1 MVYFHAAGGAPS
13 RRAAMQERFK
23 KLIEE
28 GEGFRADFL
37 NGYKYRWYRYSR
49 LNTGYV
55 RWKQACLRL
64 LLESFG
70 ADSPHYAELLSAEE
84 DLAGRAPGSV
94 FSFFLETMRR
104 AAAEF
109 RSPPPPPRTAFASD
123 IVEDRLARAEALAA
137 RGHYLSAAVMAG
149 EVLEDLLRR
158 LCRARGVFC
167 PDGASL
173 DSVNDRLLEA
183 RVYGRPVH
191 KEAALRI
198 ALRRSAELCYAD
210 KLNRANVGEMISW
223 LRAFA
228 GERFPSSPPPGIASA
243 A

>member
-1 MVYFHAAGGAPS
+1 
-13 RRAAMQERFK
+13 MQERFEE
-23 KLIEE
+23 LIRE

-49 LNTGYV
+49 LNTGYT

-64 LLESFG
+64 LLEAFG

-94 FSFFLETMRR
+94 FSFFLDTMRR
-104 AAAEF
+104 AAGEF
-109 RSPPPPPRTAFASD
+109 RSPAPVPRTAFASD
-123 IVEDRLARAEALAA
+123 VMEDRLARAEALAA

-158 LCRARGVFC
+158 LCRAKGVFC
-167 PDGASL
+167 PEDAAL

-210 KLNRANVGEMISW
+210 KLNGANVGEMISW
-223 LRAFA
+223 LRSFA
-228 GERFPSSPPPGIASA
+228 GERFPSASRPGIALA
-243 A
+243 AKRA